1 MKNFALQEA
10 QYIPTN
16 KCYTQSQD
24 FKFKCWILIFKISD
38 PVGFFRSV
46 WAALS
51 NPEKMELDISGSLDK
66 SITPGN
72 YMFPPANLHNGSI
85 LDYVPDD
92 NIVNDSKKLCIR

>member
-10 QYIPTN
+10 QYMPTN
-16 KCYTQSQD
+16 KCYTQSQA
-24 FKFKCWILIFKISD
+24 FKFKCWILIFQISD

-51 NPEKMELDISGSLDK
+51 NPEKLDLDISGSLDK

-72 YMFPPANLHNGSI
+72 YGFPLANLQKGQSLYFVNRI
-85 LDYVPDD
+85 LKI
-92 NIVNDSKKLCIR
+92 N